1 MTRLFPRFRIVLSLA
16 LRNMLRNKRRTSIT
30 LTSVVLG
37 VGSTFILA
45 GIARGMAQQLI
56 HDSVYTLTGHVKIQ
70 HPRSLDD
77 PSVEYTVS
85 APPALLAR
93 VNAIKGT
100 KAVLP
105 RLRVSSVIQSE
116 REAAPVSLIGIS
128 PRLEEGVSLAGSPSS
143 KGRLLHDPKDSG
155 IVLGESILP
164 SLKSELQRRIVIL
177 TQDLE
182 GEVASRGFRIIGTY
196 RAEVRNTEKQFA
208 FTGIESLR
216 TLLGT
221 PDHEYHEISLVLEN
235 ENLIPPVIG
244 ELQRL
249 FPEAEVTSW
258 EELQP
263 LVVSMTKLQSGF
275 LIIWFVIVVISVSFG
290 TINALLMSIFERVR
304 EIAIMNSLGM
314 NRRWIIAETIL
325 QAFFLL
331 LIGGLLGLLLGV
343 IFLYGYIDDG
353 INVAQFAE
361 GTSIVG
367 VGDRIYP
374 VFYARDA
381 LTILGLLTGLGTLGC
396 IYPAWLAARIRPDIA
411 LKTF

>member
-77 PSVEYTVS
+77 PSVEYTVRAS
-85 APPALLAR
+85 PALLAR
-93 VNAIKGT
+93 VNAITGI

-143 KGRLLHDPKDSG
+143 TGRLLRDPKDSG

-235 ENLIPPVIG
+235 ENLIPSVIG
-244 ELQRL
+244 ELRRL

>member
-1 MTRLFPRFRIVLSLA
+1 MTKIFPRFRIILSLA

-30 LTSVVLG
+30 LASVVLG
-37 VGSTFILA
+37 VGSTLILA

-56 HDSVYTLTGHVKIQ
+56 HDSIYTLTGHIKIQ
-70 HPRSLDD
+70 HPRFFDD
-77 PSVEYTVS
+77 PSVEFTVA
-85 APPALLAR
+85 APQEILNRIAAMNGVR
-93 VNAIKGT
+93 
-100 KAVLP
+100 AVLP
-105 RLRVSSVIQSE
+105 RLRVNSVIQSE
-116 REAAPVSLIGIS
+116 REAAPVSLVGIY
-128 PRLEEGVSLAGSPSS
+128 PAIERETTLAGSPASN
-143 KGRLLHDPKDSG
+143 GRVLLEPEDTG

-164 SLKSELQRRIVIL
+164 SLKSDLQRRLVIL

-182 GEVASRGFRIIGTY
+182 GEIASRGFRVVGTY

-216 TLLGT
+216 ALLGT
-221 PDHEYHEISLVLEN
+221 PKHEYHEISLVLQN
-235 ENLIPPVIG
+235 ESLIPSVIQ
-244 ELQRL
+244 ELHRL
-249 FPEAEVTSW
+249 FPEAEVKSW

-275 LIIWFVIVVISVSFG
+275 LIIWFFIVVISVSFG

-314 NRRWIIAETIL
+314 NHRWIIGETIL

-331 LIGGLLGLLLGV
+331 LLGGLIGLLLG
-343 IFLYGYIDDG
+343 IITLYGYMEGG

-367 VGDRIYP
+367 IGDRIHP
-374 VFYARDA
+374 IIYARDA
-381 LTILGLLTGLGTLGC
+381 FTILGLLTGLGTLGC
-396 IYPAWLAARIRPDIA
+396 VYPAWLAARIRPDIA
-411 LKTF
+411 LKKL